1 MSKITEFF
9 GVNVF
14 NDVVMRERLPKSI
27 YLKLRKT
34 IDEGLPLEAEVAE
47 VVANVMKDWAIE
59 KGATHFTHWFQPM
72 NGRTAG
78 KLESFISP
86 KKDGT
91 AITEFSGKE
100 LIKGEPDASSFP
112 NGGLRTTFEARGYT
126 VWDCTSYAFIVEDE
140 GGAVLYIPTAFCSYT
155 GEALD
160 KKTPLLRSM
169 EALSRE
175 ALRVLRILGNNTSTR
190 VIPMIGAE
198 QEYFLIDKELFKK
211 RKDLLYTGR
220 TLFGAKPPKGQ
231 EMEEHYFGSI
241 NEKVAAFMKEIDEE
255 LWRVGVSARTKH
267 KEVAPNQY
275 EIAPIFTNANIAA
288 DQNQIIME
296 MLLKVANRH
305 GLVCLL
311 NEKPFK
317 GVNGSGKHIN
327 FSLMTNDGIN
337 LFDPGKTPHDNLQFL
352 LFVSAV
358 IKGVDEYQDL
368 IRVSAATP
376 GNDHR
381 LGASEAPPA
390 IVSIF
395 LGEQLTEIFEQI
407 EKGEIIGIK
416 GREKLETG
424 VITLPVLK
432 KDSTDRNR
440 TSPFAFTGNK
450 FEFRMVPSSASISDA
465 VTILNTILADK
476 LKEIADRLEKAS
488 DIDKEAKNVIREIIK
503 NHKRIIFNGDGY
515 SKEWVE
521 EAQRRGLLNLKTAID
536 AIKYFIDEKNILLF
550 EGHKVLTRSEI
561 YSRYEV
567 MLEGYIKQVLVEAK
581 TMLDIVSKDILPCAL
596 KYVKE
601 LSKTLK
607 ELLSLGIECENEKE
621 FLIKINNLVETII
634 KNNKKLDDLVKEVED
649 CGENSYKKA
658 KFIRDNVFSQMEML
672 REYVDE
678 LENYVDRS
686 LWPMPSYGEIMF
698 DGFERK

>member
-1 MSKITEFF
+1 MSKITQSF

-27 YLKLRKT
+27 YVKLRKT
-34 IDEGLPLEAEVAE
+34 IDEGVALDAEVAE
-47 VVANVMKDWAIE
+47 VVANAMKDWAIE

-86 KKDGT
+86 KKEGT

-126 VWDCTSYAFIVEDE
+126 VWDCTSYAFLVEDE

-155 GEALD
+155 GDALD

-169 EALSRE
+169 EAVSKE
-175 ALRVLRILGNNTSTR
+175 ALRVLRLLGNGVSSR
-190 VIPMIGAE
+190 VIPMVGAE
-198 QEYFLIDKELFKK
+198 QEYFLIDKEIFKR
-211 RKDLLYTGR
+211 RKDLIYAGR
-220 TLFGAKPPKGQ
+220 TLIGAKPPKGQ
-231 EMEEHYFGSI
+231 ELEDHYFGSI

-255 LWRVGVSARTKH
+255 LWKVGVSARTKH

-275 EIAPIFTNANIAA
+275 EIAPVFTNANVAA
-288 DQNQIIME
+288 DHNQIIME
-296 MLLKVANRH
+296 TLLKVANRH

-311 NEKPFK
+311 HEKPFK
-317 GVNGSGKHIN
+317 GVNGSGKHVN

-352 LFVSAV
+352 LFLAAV

-368 IRVSAATP
+368 IRISASNP

-381 LGASEAPPA
+381 LGANEAPPA

-395 LGEQLTEIFEQI
+395 LGEQLTEILEQI
-407 EKGEIIGIK
+407 EKGEIISSR

-432 KDSTDRNR
+432 KDTTDRNR

-465 VTILNTILADK
+465 VTVLNTILADK
-476 LKEIADRLEKAS
+476 LGEFADRLQNSK
-488 DIDKEAKNVIREIIK
+488 DVIKEAKNIIRETVK
-503 NHKRIIFNGDGY
+503 EHKRIIFNGDGY
-515 SKEWVE
+515 SKEWIE
-521 EAQRRGLLNLKTAID
+521 EAERRGLLNLKSSVD
-536 AIKYFIDEKNILLF
+536 AIKYLISKKNMDLF
-550 EGHKVLTRSEI
+550 ERHKVLNKNEI
-561 YSRYEV
+561 FSRYEV
-567 MLEGYIKQVLVEAK
+567 MLEGYIKQLLIEARTMVEIFVK
-581 TMLDIVSKDILPCAL
+581 DIVPSVSRYMKDLAKASFELKNMGFNAEVQLDLLRTIDELFKRANNQCDAL
-596 KYVKE
+596 KKLISQAESFEEDSYNKACFIKDNIFTQMETLRE
-601 LSKTLK
+601 L
-607 ELLSLGIECENEKE
+607 I
-621 FLIKINNLVETII
+621 
-634 KNNKKLDDLVKEVED
+634 DDLEKILD
-649 CGENSYKKA
+649 
-658 KFIRDNVFSQMEML
+658 R
-672 REYVDE
+672 
-678 LENYVDRS
+678 NY
-686 LWPMPSYGEIMF
+686 WPMPTYGDIMF
-698 DGFERK
+698 N

>member
-550 EGHKVLTRSEI
+550 ERHKVLTRSEI

>member
-1 MSKITEFF
+1 MSKITQSF

-14 NDVVMRERLPKSI
+14 NDVVMRERLPKSV
-27 YLKLRKT
+27 YVKLRKT
-34 IDEGLPLEAEVAE
+34 IDDGVPLDPEVAE
-47 VVANVMKDWAIE
+47 VVANAMKDWAIE

-86 KKDGT
+86 KKEGT

-126 VWDCTSYAFIVEDE
+126 VWDCTSYAFLVEDE

-155 GEALD
+155 GDALD

-169 EALSRE
+169 EAVSKE
-175 ALRVLRILGNNTSTR
+175 AIRVLRLLGNNISSR
-190 VIPMIGAE
+190 VIPMVGAE
-198 QEYFLIDKELFKK
+198 QEYFLIDKELFKR
-211 RKDLLYTGR
+211 RKDLVYAGR
-220 TLFGAKPPKGQ
+220 TLIGAKPPKGQ
-231 EMEEHYFGSI
+231 ELEDHYFGSI

-255 LWRVGVSARTKH
+255 LWKVGVSARTKH

-288 DQNQIIME
+288 DHNQIVME
-296 MLLKVANRH
+296 TLLKVANRH

-311 NEKPFK
+311 HEKPFK
-317 GVNGSGKHIN
+317 GVNGSGKHVN

-352 LFVSAV
+352 LFLAAV

-368 IRVSAATP
+368 IRISASNP

-381 LGASEAPPA
+381 LGANEAPPA

-395 LGEQLTEIFEQI
+395 LGEQLTEILEQI
-407 EKGEIIGIK
+407 EKGEIISSK

-432 KDSTDRNR
+432 KDTTDRNR

-465 VTILNTILADK
+465 VVVLNTILADI
-476 LKEIADRLEKAS
+476 LGEFADRLQSSK
-488 DIDKEAKNVIREIIK
+488 DVIKEAKNIIRDTVKE
-503 NHKRIIFNGDGY
+503 HKRIIFNGDGY

-521 EAQRRGLLNLKTAID
+521 EAERRGLLNLRCSVD
-536 AIKYFIDEKNILLF
+536 AIKYLISNKNIDLF
-550 EGHKVLTRSEI
+550 ERHKVLNKNEI

-567 MLEGYIKQVLVEAK
+567 MLEGYIKQLLIEARTMMEIFIKDIVPSVSRYMKDLAK
-581 TMLDIVSKDILPCAL
+581 TSFEL
-596 KYVKE
+596 KNMGFDAGVQLNLLRTIDE
-601 LSKTLK
+601 LFKRANNECDTLK
-607 ELLSLGIECENEKE
+607 DLLEQAECFEEDSYNKACFIKE
-621 FLIKINNLVETII
+621 
-634 KNNKKLDDLVKEVED
+634 
-649 CGENSYKKA
+649 
-658 KFIRDNVFSQMEML
+658 NVFTQMEAL
-672 REYVDE
+672 RDLIDE
-678 LENYVDRS
+678 LEKVLDRNY
-686 LWPMPSYGEIMF
+686 WPMPTYGEIMF
-698 DGFERK
+698 N

>member
-1 MSKITEFF
+1 
-9 GVNVF
+9 
-14 NDVVMRERLPKSI
+14 MRERLPKSI

-550 EGHKVLTRSEI
+550 ERHKVLTRSEI

>member
-1 MSKITEFF
+1 VSKITEFF

-550 EGHKVLTRSEI
+550 ERHKVLTRSEI

>member
-1 MSKITEFF
+1 MSKITQSF

-27 YLKLRKT
+27 YVKLRKT
-34 IDEGLPLEAEVAE
+34 IDEGVALDAEVAE
-47 VVANVMKDWAIE
+47 VVANAMKDWAIE

-86 KKDGT
+86 KKEGT

-126 VWDCTSYAFIVEDE
+126 VWDCTSYAFLVEDE

-155 GEALD
+155 GDALD

-169 EALSRE
+169 EAVSKE
-175 ALRVLRILGNNTSTR
+175 ALRVLRLLGNGVSSR
-190 VIPMIGAE
+190 VIPMVGAE
-198 QEYFLIDKELFKK
+198 QEYFLIDKEIFKR
-211 RKDLLYTGR
+211 RKDLIYAGR
-220 TLFGAKPPKGQ
+220 TLIGAKPPKGQ
-231 EMEEHYFGSI
+231 ELEDHYFGSI

-255 LWRVGVSARTKH
+255 LWKVGVSARTKH

-275 EIAPIFTNANIAA
+275 EIAPVFTNANVAA
-288 DQNQIIME
+288 DHNQIIME
-296 MLLKVANRH
+296 TLLKVANRH

-311 NEKPFK
+311 HEKPFK
-317 GVNGSGKHIN
+317 GVNGSGKHVN

-352 LFVSAV
+352 LFLAAV

-368 IRVSAATP
+368 IRISASNP

-381 LGASEAPPA
+381 LGANEAPPA

-395 LGEQLTEIFEQI
+395 LGEQLTEILEQI
-407 EKGEIIGIK
+407 EKGEIISSR

-432 KDSTDRNR
+432 KDTTDRNR

-465 VTILNTILADK
+465 VTVLNTILADK
-476 LKEIADRLEKAS
+476 LGEFADRLQNSK
-488 DIDKEAKNVIREIIK
+488 DVIKEAKNIIRETVK
-503 NHKRIIFNGDGY
+503 EHKRIIFNGDGY
-515 SKEWVE
+515 SKEWIE
-521 EAQRRGLLNLKTAID
+521 EAERRGLLNLKSSVD
-536 AIKYFIDEKNILLF
+536 AIKYLISKKNMDLF
-550 EGHKVLTRSEI
+550 ERHKVLNKNEI
-561 YSRYEV
+561 FSRYEV
-567 MLEGYIKQVLVEAK
+567 MLEGYIKQLLIEARTMVEIFVK
-581 TMLDIVSKDILPCAL
+581 DIVPSVSRYMKDLAKASFELKNMGFNAEVQLDLLRTIDELFKRANNQCDAL
-596 KYVKE
+596 KKLISQAESFEEDSYNKACFIKDNIFTQMETLRE
-601 LSKTLK
+601 L
-607 ELLSLGIECENEKE
+607 I
-621 FLIKINNLVETII
+621 
-634 KNNKKLDDLVKEVED
+634 DDLEKILD
-649 CGENSYKKA
+649 
-658 KFIRDNVFSQMEML
+658 R
-672 REYVDE
+672 
-678 LENYVDRS
+678 NY
-686 LWPMPSYGEIMF
+686 WPMPTYGEIMF
-698 DGFERK
+698 N

>member
-1 MSKITEFF
+1 MSKITQSF
-9 GVNVF
+9 GINVF

-27 YLKLRKT
+27 YVKLRKT
-34 IDEGLPLEAEVAE
+34 IDEGVPLEPEVAE
-47 VVANVMKDWAIE
+47 VVANAMKDWAIE

-86 KKDGT
+86 KKEGT

-155 GEALD
+155 GDALD

-169 EALSRE
+169 EALSKE
-175 ALRVLRILGNNTSTR
+175 AIRVLRILGNCISSR
-190 VIPMIGAE
+190 VIPMVGPE
-198 QEYFLIDKELFKK
+198 QEYFLIDKELFKR
-211 RKDLLYTGR
+211 RKDLVYAGR
-220 TLFGAKPPKGQ
+220 TLIGSKPPKGQ
-231 EMEEHYFGSI
+231 ELEDHYFGSI

-255 LWRVGVSARTKH
+255 LWKVGVSARTKH

-288 DQNQIIME
+288 DHNQIIME
-296 MLLKVANRH
+296 TLIKVANRH

-311 NEKPFK
+311 HEKPFK
-317 GVNGSGKHIN
+317 GVNGSGKHVN

-352 LFVSAV
+352 LFLAAV

-368 IRVSAATP
+368 IRISASNP

-381 LGASEAPPA
+381 LGANEAPPA

-395 LGEQLTEIFEQI
+395 LGEQLTEILEQI
-407 EKGEIIGIK
+407 EKGEIISSK

-432 KDSTDRNR
+432 KDTTDRNR

-465 VTILNTILADK
+465 VTVLNTILADT
-476 LKEIADRLEKAS
+476 LGEFADRLQNSK
-488 DIDKEAKNVIREIIK
+488 DVIKEAKNIIRETVK
-503 NHKRIIFNGDGY
+503 EHKRIIFNGDGY

-521 EAQRRGLLNLKTAID
+521 EAERRGLLNLRSSVD
-536 AIKYFIDEKNILLF
+536 AIKYLISSKNIDLF
-550 EGHKVLTRSEI
+550 ERHKVLNKNEI

-567 MLEGYIKQVLVEAK
+567 MLEGYIKQLLIEARTMVEIFVKNIVPSVSRYMKDLAK
-581 TMLDIVSKDILPCAL
+581 TSYEL
-596 KYVKE
+596 KNVGFDAE
-601 LSKTLK
+601 VQ
-607 ELLSLGIECENEKE
+607 LSLIRRIDELFKRANSECDKLRNSISQAESFEDDSYNKACFIKDNIFTQMEALRE
-621 FLIKINNLVETII
+621 LI
-634 KNNKKLDDLVKEVED
+634 DDLEKVLD
-649 CGENSYKKA
+649 
-658 KFIRDNVFSQMEML
+658 R
-672 REYVDE
+672 
-678 LENYVDRS
+678 NY
-686 LWPMPSYGEIMF
+686 WPMPTYGEIMF
-698 DGFERK
+698 N

>member
-1 MSKITEFF
+1 MSKITQSF

-27 YLKLRKT
+27 YVKLRKT
-34 IDEGLPLEAEVAE
+34 IDEGVPLDAEVAE
-47 VVANVMKDWAIE
+47 VVANAMKDWAIE

-86 KKDGT
+86 KKEGT

-126 VWDCTSYAFIVEDE
+126 VWDCTSYAFLVEDE

-155 GEALD
+155 GDALD

-169 EALSRE
+169 EAVSKE
-175 ALRVLRILGNNTSTR
+175 AIRVLRLLGNAVSSR
-190 VIPMIGAE
+190 VIPMVGAE
-198 QEYFLIDKELFKK
+198 QEYFLIDKEIFKR
-211 RKDLLYTGR
+211 RKDLIYAGR
-220 TLFGAKPPKGQ
+220 TLIGAKPPKGQ
-231 EMEEHYFGSI
+231 ELEDHYFGSI

-255 LWRVGVSARTKH
+255 LWKVGVSARTKH

-275 EIAPIFTNANIAA
+275 EIAPIFTNANVAA
-288 DQNQIIME
+288 DHNQIIME
-296 MLLKVANRH
+296 TLIKVANRH

-311 NEKPFK
+311 HEKPFK
-317 GVNGSGKHIN
+317 GVNGSGKHVN

-352 LFVSAV
+352 LFLAAV

-368 IRVSAATP
+368 IRISASNP

-381 LGASEAPPA
+381 LGANEAPPA

-395 LGEQLTEIFEQI
+395 LGEQLTEILEQI
-407 EKGEIIGIK
+407 EKGEIISSR

-432 KDSTDRNR
+432 KDTTDRNR

-465 VTILNTILADK
+465 VTVLNTILADK
-476 LKEIADRLEKAS
+476 LGEFADRLQNSK
-488 DIDKEAKNVIREIIK
+488 DVIKEAKNIIRETVK
-503 NHKRIIFNGDGY
+503 EHKRIIFNGDGY
-515 SKEWVE
+515 SKEWIK
-521 EAQRRGLLNLKTAID
+521 EAERRGLLNLKSSVD
-536 AIKYFIDEKNILLF
+536 AIKYLISKKNTDLF
-550 EGHKVLTRSEI
+550 ERHKVLNKNEI
-561 YSRYEV
+561 FSRYEV
-567 MLEGYIKQVLVEAK
+567 MLEGYIKQLLIEARTMVEIFVK
-581 TMLDIVSKDILPCAL
+581 DIVPSVSRYMKDLAKASFELKNMGFNAEVQLDLLRTIDELFKRANSQCDAL
-596 KYVKE
+596 KKLISQAESFEEDSYNKACFIKDNIFTQMETLRE
-601 LSKTLK
+601 L
-607 ELLSLGIECENEKE
+607 I
-621 FLIKINNLVETII
+621 
-634 KNNKKLDDLVKEVED
+634 DDLEKILD
-649 CGENSYKKA
+649 
-658 KFIRDNVFSQMEML
+658 R
-672 REYVDE
+672 
-678 LENYVDRS
+678 NY
-686 LWPMPSYGEIMF
+686 WPMPTYGDIMF
-698 DGFERK
+698 N

>member
-1 MSKITEFF
+1 MSKITQSF

-27 YLKLRKT
+27 YVKLRKT
-34 IDEGLPLEAEVAE
+34 IDEGVALDAEVAE
-47 VVANVMKDWAIE
+47 VVANAMKDWAIE

-86 KKDGT
+86 KKEGT

-126 VWDCTSYAFIVEDE
+126 VWDCTSYAFLVEDE

-155 GEALD
+155 GDALD

-169 EALSRE
+169 EAVSKE
-175 ALRVLRILGNNTSTR
+175 ALRVLRLLGNGVSSR
-190 VIPMIGAE
+190 VIPMVGAE
-198 QEYFLIDKELFKK
+198 QEYFLIDKEIFKR
-211 RKDLLYTGR
+211 RKDLIYAGR
-220 TLFGAKPPKGQ
+220 TLIGAKPPKGQ
-231 EMEEHYFGSI
+231 ELEDHYFGSI

-255 LWRVGVSARTKH
+255 LWKVGVSARTKH

-275 EIAPIFTNANIAA
+275 EIAPVFTNANVAA
-288 DQNQIIME
+288 DHNQIIME
-296 MLLKVANRH
+296 TLLKVANRH

-311 NEKPFK
+311 HEKPFK
-317 GVNGSGKHIN
+317 GVNGSGKHVN

-352 LFVSAV
+352 LFLAAV

-368 IRVSAATP
+368 IRISASNP

-381 LGASEAPPA
+381 LGANEAPPA

-395 LGEQLTEIFEQI
+395 LGEQLTEILEQI
-407 EKGEIIGIK
+407 EKGEIISSR

-432 KDSTDRNR
+432 KDTTDRNR

-465 VTILNTILADK
+465 VTVLNTILADK
-476 LKEIADRLEKAS
+476 LWEFADRLQNSK
-488 DIDKEAKNVIREIIK
+488 DVIKEAKNIIRETVK
-503 NHKRIIFNGDGY
+503 EHKRIIFNGDGY
-515 SKEWVE
+515 SKEWIE
-521 EAQRRGLLNLKTAID
+521 EAERRGLLNLKSSVD
-536 AIKYFIDEKNILLF
+536 AIKYLISKKNMDLF
-550 EGHKVLTRSEI
+550 ERHKVLNKNEI
-561 YSRYEV
+561 FSRYEV
-567 MLEGYIKQVLVEAK
+567 MLEGYIKQLLIEARTMVEIFVK
-581 TMLDIVSKDILPCAL
+581 DIVPSVSRYMKDLAKASFELKNMGFNAEVQLDLLRTIDELFKRANNQCDAL
-596 KYVKE
+596 KKLISQAESFEEDSYNKACFIKDNIFTQMETLRE
-601 LSKTLK
+601 L
-607 ELLSLGIECENEKE
+607 I
-621 FLIKINNLVETII
+621 
-634 KNNKKLDDLVKEVED
+634 DDLEKILD
-649 CGENSYKKA
+649 
-658 KFIRDNVFSQMEML
+658 R
-672 REYVDE
+672 
-678 LENYVDRS
+678 NY
-686 LWPMPSYGEIMF
+686 WPMPTYGEIMF
-698 DGFERK
+698 N

>member
-1 MSKITEFF
+1 MSKITQSF

-27 YLKLRKT
+27 YVKLRKT
-34 IDEGLPLEAEVAE
+34 IDEGVALDAEVAE
-47 VVANVMKDWAIE
+47 VVANAMKDWAIE

-86 KKDGT
+86 KKEGT

-126 VWDCTSYAFIVEDE
+126 VWDCTSYAFLVEDE

-155 GEALD
+155 GDALD

-169 EALSRE
+169 EAVSKE
-175 ALRVLRILGNNTSTR
+175 ALRVLRLLGNGVSSR
-190 VIPMIGAE
+190 VIPMVGAE
-198 QEYFLIDKELFKK
+198 QEYFLIDKEIFKR
-211 RKDLLYTGR
+211 RKDLIYAGR
-220 TLFGAKPPKGQ
+220 TLIGAKPPKGQ
-231 EMEEHYFGSI
+231 ELEDHYFGSI

-255 LWRVGVSARTKH
+255 LWKVGVSARTKH

-275 EIAPIFTNANIAA
+275 EIAPVFTNANVAA
-288 DQNQIIME
+288 DHNQIIME
-296 MLLKVANRH
+296 TLLKVANRH

-311 NEKPFK
+311 HEKPFK
-317 GVNGSGKHIN
+317 GVNGSGKHVN

-352 LFVSAV
+352 LFLAAV

-368 IRVSAATP
+368 IRISASNP

-381 LGASEAPPA
+381 LGANEAPPA

-395 LGEQLTEIFEQI
+395 LGEQLTEILEQI
-407 EKGEIIGIK
+407 EKGEIISSR

-432 KDSTDRNR
+432 KDTTDRNR

-465 VTILNTILADK
+465 VTVLNTILADK
-476 LKEIADRLEKAS
+476 LGEFADRLQNSK
-488 DIDKEAKNVIREIIK
+488 DVIKEAKNIIRETVK
-503 NHKRIIFNGDGY
+503 EHKRIIFNGDGY
-515 SKEWVE
+515 SKEWIK
-521 EAQRRGLLNLKTAID
+521 EAERRGLLNLKSSVD
-536 AIKYFIDEKNILLF
+536 AIKYLISKKNMDLF
-550 EGHKVLTRSEI
+550 ERHKVLNKNEI
-561 YSRYEV
+561 FSRYEV
-567 MLEGYIKQVLVEAK
+567 MLEGYIKQLLIEARTMVEIFVK
-581 TMLDIVSKDILPCAL
+581 DIVPSVSRYMKDLAKASFELKNMGFNAEVQLDLLRTIDELFKRANNQCDAL
-596 KYVKE
+596 KKLISQAESFEEDSYNKACFIKDNIFTQMETLRE
-601 LSKTLK
+601 L
-607 ELLSLGIECENEKE
+607 I
-621 FLIKINNLVETII
+621 
-634 KNNKKLDDLVKEVED
+634 DDLEKILD
-649 CGENSYKKA
+649 
-658 KFIRDNVFSQMEML
+658 R
-672 REYVDE
+672 
-678 LENYVDRS
+678 NY
-686 LWPMPSYGEIMF
+686 WPMPTYGEIMF
-698 DGFERK
+698 N